1 MMPSG
6 GPADRR
12 KCPRRLEIK
21 SEIKK
26 RQKQNRKKPD
36 SGVRCEA
43 RNRWRPAAALP
54 WYSAV
59 VVSEISI
66 GRFFFWGGGGTTE
79 EQSSPP
85 TAPDLDRKPT
95 EFLRVSFPFY
105 GFINWTVGRDDLR
118 FDSTRVDQ
126 YCVFN
131 GNLTVTKGTL
141 KISRPISEIS
151 IKYQKKLY

>member
-1 MMPSG
+1 MPEET
-6 GPADRR
+6 RN
-12 KCPRRLEIK
+12 
-21 SEIKK
+21 KK
-26 RQKQNRKKPD
+26 RNKKTPKTKQKETGQRRQ
-36 SGVRCEA
+36 VRGTKQMTTCCCTSMIQ
-43 RNRWRPAAALP
+43 RSCCFGDFYW
-54 WYSAV
+54 S
-59 VVSEISI
+59 
-66 GRFFFWGGGGTTE
+66 FFFLGGGGGTTE

>member
-1 MMPSG
+1 MPEET
-6 GPADRR
+6 RN
-12 KCPRRLEIK
+12 
-21 SEIKK
+21 KK
-26 RQKQNRKKPD
+26 RNKKTPKTKQKETGQRRQ
-36 SGVRCEA
+36 VRGTKQMTTCCCTSMIQ
-43 RNRWRPAAALP
+43 RSCCFGDFYW
-54 WYSAV
+54 S
-59 VVSEISI
+59 
-66 GRFFFWGGGGTTE
+66 FFFWGGGGTTE